1 MSERHEPDGEAF
13 DRLRTEP
20 HRRFNPL
27 IDEWLLVSAGR
38 TRRPWQGR
46 KETHPRDASPVFDP
60 GCYLCP
66 GNVRANGERN
76 PEYESTFVFTNDFSA
91 LHPDTPTDRIEV
103 GLLRAEGEAG
113 ACHVLCFSPRH
124 DLTLALMGAE
134 AVGRVVDVWADE
146 TAELGRRFRWVQVF
160 ENRGQIMGAS
170 NPHPHGQVWA
180 GSALPREAAKED
192 GAQRRYHARTGRR
205 LLLNY
210 ATQELDGP
218 RVVEVNDDWL
228 VVVPFW
234 AAWPYETLL
243 VARRPV
249 ERLPDLGAA
258 QRDSLSRI
266 LIRLLTRYDNL
277 FGLSFPY
284 SMGWHQAPFDLGVGD
299 DRNGADA
306 PESAAHWQ
314 LHAHFLPPLLRA
326 HVRKFMVGYEL
337 LAEAQRDLTAEQAA
351 EELRNASPVHRP
363 AEDASIPGRDART
376 ARHTAARSPSTGD

>member
-1 MSERHEPDGEAF
+1 MSAQREPEAGAAF
-13 DRLRTEP
+13 DRLRSEP

-27 IDEWLLVSAGR
+27 IDEWILVSAGR

-46 KETHPRDASPVFDP
+46 KETHPREAARTYDP
-60 GCYLCP
+60 NCYLCP
-66 GNVRANGERN
+66 GNVRANGEHN
-76 PEYESTFVFTNDFSA
+76 PTYDSTFVFTNDFSA
-91 LHPDTPTDRIEV
+91 LRPGTPTERIEV
-103 GLLRAEGEAG
+103 GLLRAEGEEG

-124 DLTLALMGAE
+124 DLTLALMEVE
-134 AVGRVVDVWADE
+134 AVRRVVDVWAAE
-146 TAELGRRFRWVQVF
+146 TVELGERFRWVQVF

-180 GSALPREAAKED
+180 GSALPREATKED
-192 GAQRRYHARTGRR
+192 GAQRRYHATRGSR
-205 LLLNY
+205 LLLDY
-210 ATQELDGP
+210 AAQELGGP
-218 RVVEVNDDWL
+218 RVVEANDDWL

-243 VARRPV
+243 VARQPV
-249 ERLPDLGAA
+249 QRLPDLSPA
-258 QRDSLSRI
+258 QRDSLAEI

-284 SMGWHQAPFDLGVGD
+284 SMGWHQAPFGAPGRDGHD
-299 DRNGADA
+299 GADGPDEGA
-306 PESAAHWQ
+306 WQ

-351 EELRNASPVHRP
+351 AELRAASPTHRS
-363 AEDASIPGRDART
+363 AV
-376 ARHTAARSPSTGD
+376 AARGAGPEPGT

>member
-1 MSERHEPDGEAF
+1 MSRSGTRGRASAF
-13 DRLRTEP
+13 DRLQGEP
-20 HRRFNPL
+20 HRRFNAL
-27 IDEWLLVSAGR
+27 IDEWILVSAGR

-46 KETHPRDASPVFDP
+46 RESSAPESAPAYDP
-60 GCYLCP
+60 HCYLCP

-76 PEYESTFVFTNDFSA
+76 PAYTSTFVFTNDFSA
-91 LHPDTPTDRIEV
+91 LRPGTSTERVED
-103 GLLRAEGEAG
+103 GLLRAEGEEG

-124 DLTLALMGAE
+124 DLTLARMPVE
-134 AVGRVVDVWADE
+134 DVRRVVDVWAEE
-146 TAELGRRFRWVQVF
+146 TAALGRGYRWVQVF

-192 GAQRRYHARTGRR
+192 AAQRHHHAATGRR
-205 LLLNY
+205 LLLDY
-210 ATQELDGP
+210 AAQELGGP
-218 RVVEVNDDWL
+218 RVVEENEDWL

-243 VARRPV
+243 TARAPVARV
-249 ERLPDLGAA
+249 PDLVPG
-258 QRDSLSRI
+258 QRDSLAEI

-284 SMGWHQAPFDLGVGD
+284 SMGWHQAPF
-299 DRNGADA
+299 GAGEAD
-306 PESAAHWQ
+306 HWQ
-314 LHAHFLPPLLRA
+314 LHAHFLPPLLGA

-351 EELRNASPVHRP
+351 EELRDTSPTHRFV
-363 AEDASIPGRDART
+363 ART
-376 ARHTAARSPSTGD
+376 GGTPGGPVPATAG